1 MNTASV
7 VTDHRRNKFTY
18 LMDKMEES
26 IRKETYLSMTY
37 SQQSKYMPP
46 YYCPKN
52 FENFYRVEC
61 RLRATTN
68 KNTFDEN
75 FQDLPILSFDG
86 STCGLAKPNNA
97 DMYLFPRAI
106 YNDPFKRGNNILVMC
121 DTYNYKLEPTR
132 SNHRY
137 KCAATY
143 NKCKEQEPWFGM
155 EQYFYL
161 MNPTD
166 LRPVGWPKGGYPQSS
181 PLYYCGTGG
190 DKIFG
195 RELIDAH
202 SRCCLYAGIPMWST
216 NPEVVPSQWQYRVG
230 PSVGINA
237 GDDAW
242 MARFILKILAEQF
255 GVSISFDPKP
265 VAEWSTSAA
274 GVNFSTLATRG
285 ENGISVI
292 QKGIKKLA
300 ASHERHIK
308 VYDAHG
314 ELDNKTPLSGE
325 TMTEKFSAGIADR
338 SCSIRIPRIVAENKC
353 GFLEDRR
360 PASNS
365 DPYQVIDALMRT
377 VILNE

>member
-1 MNTASV
+1 MIQFCVPVPSTEDLVKIANKQDLLISPMDKYSNLPISKDICLATEFHIF
-7 VTDHRRNKFTY
+7 TDKFTY

-75 FQDLPILSFDG
+75 FQG
-86 STCGLAKPNNA
+86 
-97 DMYLFPRAI
+97 
-106 YNDPFKRGNNILVMC
+106 
-121 DTYNYKLEPTR
+121 